1 MKKTVNIEW
10 KEDLKFV
17 SRKGNSEIIMNSSED
32 ENVMKN
38 YFSPME
44 LVLVSLAGCT
54 GMDVISILKKMR
66 QNVKGFK
73 LTVSGERA
81 DDHPKVYTK
90 ISIHYFFEGEGLEK
104 EKVERAIE
112 LSFNKYCSVSAMLK
126 KSCDVSYTYE
136 IKNS

>member
-17 SRKGNSEIIMNSSED
+17 SKKGTSEIIMNSSED
-32 ENVMKN
+32 EEVMKN
-38 YFSPME
+38 FFSPME

-66 QNVKGFK
+66 QNVKNFK

-81 DDHPKVYTK
+81 DEHPKVYTK
-90 ISIHYFFEGEGLEK
+90 INIQYFFEGENLEK
-104 EKVERAIE
+104 DKVERAIE

>member
-10 KEDLKFV
+10 KDNLKFV
-17 SRKGNSEIIMNSSED
+17 SRKGTGEIIMNSSEN
-32 ENVMKN
+32 EEVMN
-38 YFSPME
+38 NFFSPME

-66 QNVKGFK
+66 QNVKFFN

-90 ISIHYFFEGEGLEK
+90 INIHYFFDGDNLEK
-104 EKVERAIE
+104 DKIERAIE
-112 LSFNKYCSVSAMLK
+112 LSFTKYCSVSAMLK